1 MKKFIRIFFIS
12 LLFSLLAPLPADE
25 AEEVEVL
32 SLEEIDELID
42 LTEYNK
48 ALYEVAVY
56 MENYPDD
63 FDRAQL
69 RVERI
74 MEERLTYNDMSEDLV
89 ATLEKISS
97 DDNDEDLSD
106 EELIERDEQ
115 TFTMISGIEDKE
127 RRQSKAQKEFT
138 NQARR
143 TISMGF
149 YIRQYNRIMNLGKS
163 LSDEEKYK
171 ESIQRYKS
179 GLSSIVVESGHDKIF
194 YFDDEGLPL
203 ELPIDYSEVMIG
215 DKDIDSAVKEIIGV
229 QEDPDRTVTSGRVY
243 ELMKGFDQLYEKCSV
258 SYDNFIDACRRND
271 AERAESEYTV
281 LSANLSEY
289 IRIRNSLLS
298 CAKELEEISLIAVDA
313 IKKKYDVENN
323 DADVSNL
330 YMSYAANF
338 IKGDPEVPGTGV
350 VSAMDLKFGKWI
362 EALKDAVE
370 GQGKDSLSN
379 AQLVLPP
386 SSLFGDETLFAPVI
400 RNVGAIEAISPL
412 GKGFQSLYG
421 EIENKSGKK
430 IDANLPDFESSLDFA
445 KDFARE
451 MCEALENARILSAK
465 QIFEGDDIDAQIDT
479 AMRFEEILDM
489 ASKPAPDFIA
499 SELAREN
506 SYFAR
511 GLRSSAKGTEVI
523 SFADKML
530 DFRNDIDYYNSLRRQ
545 NISKAQE
552 RAGEIWGKIAGVFA
566 KKGED
571 TKASYDKN
579 YEHSMYILN
588 GTNTTGL
595 NPDNM
600 DKENE
605 IVIKNARGA
614 YENARGLNDKITA
627 LERDIGTWKNAL
639 ARGQRFVS
647 TDTSLKDAVSSLE
660 ATSRALS
667 ELKSKN
673 AQLLS
678 EADRR
683 AKDAARLIESGKKH
697 YNLME
702 SSANRF
708 DYDESSNQYEQ
719 ALKDYYEALDYQY
732 SEELV
737 RLITELN
744 TLRSRVREIEVD
756 EALAQVEAL
765 KRQANEHIFQ
775 GNYTPAVSLLN
786 QAKNLLAKKNIDP
799 DAEIEELLLII
810 KDIQKSVKER
820 TLSLQN
826 PHYAE
831 LSRSLDEGHKDYDSG
846 VELKK
851 NGDGR
856 GAKEKFESAKLSV
869 NNVLNEQPYNDEARD
884 ILFKTEYELNPGES
898 FRTQFFEP
906 KFREA
911 EKDKD
916 LDTLRDLAKFIPD
929 YPGLSDA
936 ISRIENEQN
945 SRAQVLKNRVDPK
958 AKSAASDA
966 KQTAEANRLAQ
977 EAQRIYAS
985 ANGNEER
992 LAEALRI
999 ANQAL
1004 VIDSKNAI
1012 ALRVSSAVRRARA
1025 TVADAP
1031 LTVAQTRLLTAARNL
1046 RNSAPEKA
1054 LEYMQQLMSNQAA
1067 SRNTEVKKLY
1077 EQIQRRL
1084 GN

>member
-1 MKKFIRIFFIS
+1 MKKLIRLVFAL
-12 LLFSLLAPLPADE
+12 LLFLLLAPLPADE
-25 AEEVEVL
+25 DNVL
-32 SLEEIDELID
+32 SLEEIDELIEN
-42 LTEYNK
+42 TEYNR

-56 MENYPDD
+56 METFPDD
-63 FDRAQL
+63 FDNAQL
-69 RVERI
+69 RVQRI
-74 MEERLTYNDMSEDLV
+74 LSERLTYNIMSEELV
-89 ATLEKISS
+89 DTLEEIS
-97 DDNDEDLSD
+97 NDENEEGLSD

-115 TFTMISGIEDKE
+115 TFTMISGIEEKE

-163 LSDEEKYK
+163 LSDEGRLR
-171 ESIQRYKS
+171 ESIMRYKS

-243 ELMKGFDQLYEKCSV
+243 ELMKDFDALYERCEIA
-258 SYDNFIDACRRND
+258 YDNFVSACEAND
-271 AERAESEYTV
+271 GERAEREYEV
-281 LSANLSEY
+281 LRSSLGSFV
-289 IRIRNSLLS
+289 RIRNGLLE
-298 CAKELEEISLIAVDA
+298 CATELERISAIAVDA
-313 IKKKYDVENN
+313 VKKKYDVEHN

-338 IKGDPEVPGTGV
+338 LKGDPEVPETGV
-350 VSAMDLKFGKWI
+350 VSAMDMNLAKWI
-362 EALKDAVE
+362 EALKVAVE
-370 GQGKDSLSN
+370 SQADN
-379 AQLVLPP
+379 ALAYAERTLPAE
-386 SSLFGDETLFAPVI
+386 SLFADETLFAPVM
-400 RNVGAIEAISPL
+400 RTVGAIEKIAPM
-412 GKGFQSLYG
+412 GDGFQSVYG
-421 EIENKSGKK
+421 EIDTVSGKK
-430 IDANLPDFESSLDFA
+430 LDAELSTLSSSLDFA
-445 KDFARE
+445 SRFAAE
-451 MCEALENARILSAK
+451 VNVALQNAQILSAQK
-465 QIFEGDDIDAQIDT
+465 IFEGDDIDAQIET
-479 AMRFEEILDM
+479 AMRFEEILDT
-489 ASKPAPDFIA
+489 ASAQAPEFIGA
-499 SELAREN
+499 EQVREN
-506 SYFAR
+506 QYFAR
-511 GLRSSAKGTEVI
+511 GQSVREKGSGTI
-523 SFADKML
+523 SYADKML
-530 DFRNDIDYYNSLRRQ
+530 DFRSDIDYYGALRQR
-545 NISKAQE
+545 NISQAQE
-552 RAGEIWGKIAGVFA
+552 RAGEVWAKIAGVFA
-566 KKGED
+566 KKGVE
-571 TKASYDKN
+571 TKSGYDKN
-579 YEHSMYILN
+579 YAQSLDIMN
-588 GTNTTGL
+588 GTNETGL
-595 NPDNM
+595 NENNM
-600 DKENE
+600 DTENE

-614 YENARGLNDKITA
+614 YQNALGLNETISAFENDVAAWNRA
-627 LERDIGTWKNAL
+627 LS
-639 ARGQRFVS
+639 RGQRFAS
-647 TDTSLKDAVSSLE
+647 TDQNLKDAISSLE
-660 ATSRALS
+660 ATSRGLS
-667 ELKSKN
+667 ELKAKN
-673 AQLLS
+673 SALLS
-678 EADRR
+678 EAERR
-683 AKDAARLIESGKKH
+683 AREAARLIESGKSH
-697 YNLME
+697 YRLME
-702 SSANRF
+702 RSANNF

-756 EALAQVEAL
+756 EALAQVESL
-765 KRQANEHIFQ
+765 KRQANEHIFN
-775 GNYTPAVSLLN
+775 GNYTPAVALLN

-799 DAEIEELLLII
+799 DTEIEELLLII

-820 TLSLQN
+820 TLSLQH

-831 LSRSLDEGHKDYDSG
+831 LSRSLDEGHKDYDTG
-846 VELKK
+846 VDLKK
-851 NGDGR
+851 RGDQSAAR
-856 GAKEKFESAKLSV
+856 EKFEAAKLSV

-911 EKDKD
+911 EKEKD
-916 LDTLRDLAKFIPD
+916 LDTLRDLEKFIPD
-929 YPGLSDA
+929 YPGLKA
-936 ISRIENEQN
+936 LIARIENEQN
-945 SRAQVLKNRVDPK
+945 ARAQVLKKRVDPT

-966 KQTAEANRLAQ
+966 AQTAEANRLAQ

-992 LAEALRI
+992 MAEALRI

-1004 VIDSKNAI
+1004 VIDSKNAV
-1012 ALRVSSAVRRARA
+1012 ALRVSSAIRRARA

-1054 LEYMQQLMSNQAA
+1054 LEYMQQLMSNPSA